1 MKKLLTKR
9 PLIFTAAGALVGLG
23 IFFVYLGLGST

>member
-1 MKKLLTKR
+1 MKKLLKR
-9 PLIFTAAGALVGLG
+9 KPLIFTAVGGLAGLG